1 MASARL
7 GCHVLGH
14 SLDLQFGGS
23 EDFLPRFKGL
33 RAAAGRPLP
42 RCEEACELTQC
53 DNIGHRLPRM
63 VFFKKKML
71 PFKNL
76 ATIVRLPPYNAS
88 SPSSALPHNLSGY
101 ATTSFDLFSTMSVK
115 HAVNPQKI
123 KIMSIKPRKLIS
135 KASLIGLMALAL
147 PSDVFAAGGGDL
159 KADDFVG
166 VTFWM
171 ISMALVAATAFFF
184 LEIQRVS
191 AKWKT
196 SMTVSGL
203 VTLVAATHYFY
214 MREVW
219 VRTGDSPT
227 VFRYIDWIIT
237 VPLLMVE
244 FYLILS
250 AITKVPGG
258 VFWRLMIGTLVMLVG
273 GYLGEAGKLN
283 VWLGFIIGMLGW
295 FFILWEIF
303 LGEAG
308 KINAAS
314 APPSVQ
320 VAFNLMRWIVVV
332 GWAIYPIGYFLGYL
346 TGASPKDSMVLLNVT
361 YNLADV
367 VNKIAFGVIIWTA
380 AVSETDKHA
389 AKAN

>member
-1 MASARL
+1 M
-7 GCHVLGH
+7 
-14 SLDLQFGGS
+14 
-23 EDFLPRFKGL
+23 
-33 RAAAGRPLP
+33 
-42 RCEEACELTQC
+42 
-53 DNIGHRLPRM
+53 
-63 VFFKKKML
+63 
-71 PFKNL
+71 
-76 ATIVRLPPYNAS
+76 
-88 SPSSALPHNLSGY
+88 
-101 ATTSFDLFSTMSVK
+101 
-115 HAVNPQKI
+115 
-123 KIMSIKPRKLIS
+123 KPRKLIS

-159 KADDFVG
+159 KADDLVG
-166 VTFWM
+166 VSFWM

-191 AKWKT
+191 PKWKT
-196 SMTVSGL
+196 SLTVSGL
-203 VTLVAATHYFY
+203 VTLVAASHYFY
-214 MREVW
+214 MRDVW
-219 VRTGDSPT
+219 VSTGDSPT

-250 AITKVPGG
+250 AITKVPSG

-273 GYLGEAGKLN
+273 GYLGEAGKIN